1 MSKYVA
7 FLDILGFKEK
17 LKKLKQ
23 QDAKSFIG
31 RFSTTAF
38 EQWENMSPT
47 LVEGYIVSDSFILY
61 TCDTST
67 QAVSQLLTLV
77 EKICQ
82 QEFIDNGI
90 LIRGA
95 IAKGEFDRVEAREIP
110 SLRKG
115 LIVGQAYVDAY
126 LMEGS
131 IKTAG
136 IALTDEVFQDIE
148 AYVYPIDCF
157 RENINGKDIC
167 VMRYFN
173 FDFLNEPE
181 NIINFT
187 NMAIDAGWI
196 PHAHQVGQTGK
207 TVGPKIYIACG
218 ISGAIQHLAGMSSSD
233 VIIAI
238 NKDETAPIFDVAD
251 YGIVGDLNKIVP
263 KLTEELKKVVK

>member
-61 TCDTST
+61 TRDTST

-95 IAKGEFDRVEAREIP
+95 IAKGEFDI
-110 SLRKG
+110 
-115 LIVGQAYVDAY
+115 
-126 LMEGS
+126 
-131 IKTAG
+131 
-136 IALTDEVFQDIE
+136 
-148 AYVYPIDCF
+148 
-157 RENINGKDIC
+157 
-167 VMRYFN
+167 
-173 FDFLNEPE
+173 
-181 NIINFT
+181 
-187 NMAIDAGWI
+187 
-196 PHAHQVGQTGK
+196 
-207 TVGPKIYIACG
+207 
-218 ISGAIQHLAGMSSSD
+218 
-233 VIIAI
+233 
-238 NKDETAPIFDVAD
+238 
-251 YGIVGDLNKIVP
+251 
-263 KLTEELKKVVK
+263 